1 MLSLGSWLPSL
12 PSLAWGTALVDS
24 ILQGLVGACAVSILC
39 SLVKIYLYIQCLN
52 DPDKQRE
59 KETIRSQ
66 WPLLDHL
73 HLVLLT
79 GIFTVVGHRVAALV
93 VLEFSLRA
101 VSMLLSLHK
110 VSSGSAYSQL
120 FLLCQYSLGCGISC
134 SLSYLL
140 AGAPHRTWNLVL
152 SVGLAGLI
160 ASYVRKAARHVCVMY
175 ELHSKERYCGVC
187 ISLLASWHG
196 IPLLLCNALKV
207 TFVVADLAA
216 VALINTDF
224 LTTSEAIRFWTPL
237 TICYTLL
244 VIYMQEEQRQNPS
257 EQAAYQTVFVRMG
270 GLLILLMTVGRW
282 MDILNVFVSLVGEM
296 WCLVH
301 AGIMLDI
308 CRQQVSLPF
317 ALIAAPGP
325 ARGRPQ
331 TPSSAPL
338 STTGAELSGAHFY
351 LPLPRSGAIL
361 GRTAWMD

>member
-12 PSLAWGTALVDS
+12 PSLAWGTALMDS
-24 ILQGLVGACAVSILC
+24 VLQGEGAQPALSPTWPLSGPSQDPLVSSLAGLVGACAVSVLC

-52 DPDKQRE
+52 DPDKQKE

-66 WPLLDHL
+66 WSLLDHL

-79 GIFTVVGHRVAALV
+79 GIFTVVGYRVAALV

-101 VSMLLSLHK
+101 VSMLLSLRK
-110 VSSGSAYSQL
+110 GAPSSQL

-140 AGAPHRTWNLVL
+140 EGAPHRTWNLVL
-152 SVGLAGLI
+152 SVGLAGMI
-160 ASYVRKAARHVCVMY
+160 ASYVRKAARHVCIMY

-187 ISLLASWHG
+187 ISLLTSWRG

-216 VALINTDF
+216 VALINRDF

-257 EQAAYQTVFVRMG
+257 EQTAYQTVFVRMG

-308 CRQQVSLPF
+308 CRRQDLSPRLS
-317 ALIAAPGP
+317 GP
-325 ARGRPQ
+325 SPRERRTRSEARPQ
-331 TPSSAPL
+331 EA
-338 STTGAELSGAHFY
+338 
-351 LPLPRSGAIL
+351 
-361 GRTAWMD
+361 TAS